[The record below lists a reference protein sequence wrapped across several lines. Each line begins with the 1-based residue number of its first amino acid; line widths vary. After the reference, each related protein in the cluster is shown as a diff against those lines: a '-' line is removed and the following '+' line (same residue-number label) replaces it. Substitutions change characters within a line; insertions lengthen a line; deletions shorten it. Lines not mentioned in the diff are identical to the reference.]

1 MEKLEN
7 LDEVVNLFMQE
18 NDKKALKKLYKITND
33 LIVKI
38 LLDWREEYEIE
49 LQNPNSYQSYMY
61 DDIMSYVWDKYKLN
75 EINKEEISIDI

>member
-33 LIVKI
+33 SIVKI
-38 LLDWREEYEIE
+38 LLDWKEEYEIE

-61 DDIMSYVWDKYKLN
+61 EDIMSYVWDKYKLN

>member
-18 NDKKALKKLYKITND
+18 NDKKALKKLYRITND